1 MFDEDFDEDDLPIP
15 VVSDS
20 TPTAGDLLPIAER
33 VALGVEN
40 GNHHNGGIVPFPAH
54 LRGLAILEALTD
66 TERRTHERLLR
77 HGYRPTIYEYNDAEG
92 RVIYA
97 VARYDHDSEP
107 KEIRPLRYCG
117 KDRHGRDLFWFN
129 LPKGTKPLM
138 GMDELAARSESPVLV
153 VEGEK
158 TALAAAALFPDHVVV
173 TWPSGVAG
181 ARYVDL
187 SALAGRRVVAWP
199 DNDIPGRRAAR
210 VLLGRALEAGAASA
224 ALVDVPGE
232 FGPAWDLADAIPAEA
247 ATHDVAALLATA
259 RPVTAADAAR
269 YVGNPEKRAAR
280 RRLLGH
286 QPGYSRVPQ
295 DAAKDA
301 LTVLDP
307 DMAGGAWHRAA
318 RCWYHAYGEQG
329 LAAFDEWS
337 ARGSKYKAGEPAQLW
352 ELYRGEV
359 GFAASPLAWLL
370 RLAKRTAEE
379 KQLNVTVD
387 AEALMIA
394 EIDALNADHAVV
406 VRGGKTV
413 VMHEAYDP
421 RFERYGL
428 TYVKKADF
436 IDKHVRKVAV
446 PGEDGKSSK
455 LVPLG
460 KLWFGTTRR
469 REYDG
474 VLFLPGKT
482 APYRMLNLWRGFTVE
497 PTDNPEGWSKFKDHI
512 SHNIAGG
519 DEKAFAYIMNWM
531 AFGVQRLDK
540 PVRTTLVLTGAKGAG
555 KSIFSVIL
563 GHLFG
568 DHHFATAH
576 AGDVLGKFNSHL
588 EYVLTLGLEEAVAP
602 ENRAQD
608 SVFKDL
614 INSDT
619 LRLEEKFMGVWK
631 VPNHLRII
639 LTSNNDHV
647 VRADGI
653 DRRFAVFAVTHPDI
667 AAPDARRRYFG
678 ELMEQ
683 MECGGYEAMLGELLA
698 RDVSGWN
705 PEAIP
710 ETEALKQQKLL
721 NLTTDPVRSWL
732 HERLTDGTQITF
744 LEDKLKDVPI
754 YRWSKTGTTTVVAR
768 HVLDDFVDYIGRNGM
783 RSSERKFA
791 MGLPRYMPGTFK
803 SEVKKLP
810 DGDGTTSAH
819 RVYTFPSLDEA
830 RATFTEKTGFGD
842 WPPVEEEKGEDAKT

>member
-1 MFDEDFDEDDLPIP
+1 MFDDEFDEDDLPIP
-15 VVSDS
+15 VVSAS
-20 TPTAGDLLPIAER
+20 TPTAGDLLPITER

-40 GNHHNGGIVPFPAH
+40 GNHHSGGIVPFPAH
-54 LRGLAILEALTD
+54 LRGRAVFDALTGD
-66 TERRTHERLLR
+66 ERRSYQRFVAAGFRATA
-77 HGYRPTIYEYNDAEG
+77 YEYIDAEG
-92 RVIYA
+92 RVFF
-97 VARYDHDSEP
+97 VLVRYDHPTEA
-107 KEIRPLRYCG
+107 KQVRPLRYCG
-117 KDRHGRDLFWFN
+117 KDKHGLDLFWFTW
-129 LPKGTKPLM
+129 PKGTKPLM
-138 GMDELAARSESPVLV
+138 GLDQLAARPGSPVLV

-158 TALAAAALFPDHVVV
+158 TALAAAQLFPDYVVV
-173 TWPSGVAG
+173 TWASGSGSAKYADV
-181 ARYVDL
+181 
-187 SALAGRRVVAWP
+187 SALSGRNVIAWP
-199 DNDIPGRRAAR
+199 DNDDKGRPAAR
-210 VLLGRALEAGAASA
+210 VILARALKEGASSA
-224 ALVDVPGE
+224 AMVDVPRA
-232 FGPAWDLADAIPAEA
+232 FGAGWDVADPVPVEA
-247 ATHDVAALLATA
+247 AEFDLRRLLETA
-259 RPVTAADAAR
+259 RPMSSADAAAILSGGER
-269 YVGNPEKRAAR
+269 KAAR

-286 QPGYSRVPQ
+286 QPGYSKVPQ
-295 DAAKDA
+295 DAAMDA
-301 LTVLDP
+301 FSALDP
-307 DMAGGAWHRAA
+307 DMGGGAWHRVA
-318 RCWYHAYGEQG
+318 RCWYHAYGEDG
-329 LAAFDEWS
+329 LATFEEWS
-337 ARGSKYKAGEPAQLW
+337 ARGSKYKVGEPAQLW
-352 ELYRGEV
+352 ETYRSEA

-370 RLAKRTAEE
+370 RLARRTAEE
-379 KQLNVTVD
+379 KQMNVTID

-413 VMHEAYDP
+413 IMHEAYDP
-421 RFERYGL
+421 RFERYGV

-436 IDKHVRKVAV
+436 IDKHVRKVAL
-446 PGEDGKSSK
+446 PDEDGKSGK
-455 LVPLG
+455 VVPLG

-474 VLFLPGKT
+474 VLFLPGQT

-497 PTDNPEGWSKFKDHI
+497 PTDNPDGWSKFKDHI
-512 SHNIAGG
+512 FHNIAGG

-531 AFGVQRLDK
+531 AYAVQRLDK

-667 AAPDARRRYFG
+667 ADPHARRRYFG
-678 ELMEQ
+678 ELVEQ

-710 ETEALKQQKLL
+710 ETEALRQQKLAT
-721 NLTTDPVRSWL
+721 LTNDPVRSWL
-732 HERLTDGTQITF
+732 HERLTDGVFITRGGK
-744 LEDKLKDVPI
+744 EINGTPVHRWATSDATEVPV
-754 YRWSKTGTTTVVAR
+754 RD
-768 HVLDDFVDYIGRNGM
+768 VLDDFVEYAGRNGM
-783 RSSERKFA
+783 RVKESKLSRD
-791 MGLPRYMPGTFK
+791 LPRYMPADFK
-803 SEVKKLP
+803 S
-810 DGDGTTSAH
+810 
-819 RVYTFPSLDEA
+819 RVARDKAVVNGPATRRVFDFPALDIA
-830 RATFTEKTGFGD
+830 RAAFTKATGIGD
-842 WPPVEEEKGEDAKT
+842 WPEQELEE